1 MKREK
6 GNYKLPIPLT
16 SGEVRVFSLQGNRS
30 SNLKSRY
37 NLISIL

>member
-16 SGEVRVFSLQGNRS
+16 TGEVRVFSFQGNLPHIII
-30 SNLKSRY
+30 NDKF
-37 NLISIL
+37 ILTN